1 MADKFE
7 YEYEAFTLKEK
18 EEIQSIQSRYLP
30 KSEKEQKLQRLRELD
45 KKTQSIPAMISI
57 SLGIVSILI
66 FGLGMT
72 FFLKWI
78 HLWYVGIPFS
88 ILGIFGM
95 IYTYFLYKKL
105 SVKYKEK
112 YQDEILQLAND
123 LIQDSE
129 KSKK

>member
-45 KKTQSIPAMISI
+45 KKTQSVPTMISI

-78 HLWYVGIPFS
+78 HLWYIGIPFS
-88 ILGIFGM
+88 ILGIIGM

-105 SVKYKEK
+105 SIKYKEK

-123 LIQDSE
+123 LIQDSK